1 MGCQRPLTPPLT
13 HWKVPVKH
21 LIYKA
26 IASPLAVAALL
37 WLGLPGQFQTLAQTP
52 SSPTGSGAENEELF
66 KVTANGA
73 GTYYPNDLARSRD
86 EALEAARRDA
96 VEQVSG
102 VIISSESEMKNFE
115 LVKDEVLT
123 RTQGYVRRSRVVK
136 EGRDGPMYAVTI
148 EAEVSKGAFLKQMNE
163 SLGEL
168 YRRVGKPRLMLV
180 IKESQSA
187 GDDPKTSAAGL
198 GITEKEMRKILL
210 AQGFTFVDPR
220 VVSRAQLAAVS
231 GQGKNL
237 DPNVV
242 TQLGQTTKAEILI
255 VGEARTSNKGE
266 ISKFHRVQADLTL
279 DVLKTDNGQ
288 IMASDV
294 YSAIALHINADTAV
308 INALQKAAQEE
319 TPKLMQQV
327 TFQWLKDKNEGAR
340 VDLVVRNTTFGDLVN
355 LRKSLANNVRG
366 VKKVTQ
372 RSFSEGTALLELET
386 KDTAD
391 RVAESLNDAKF
402 DGFTLEIVDVTA
414 TSLIVNL
421 KKR

>member
-1 MGCQRPLTPPLT
+1 M
-13 HWKVPVKH
+13 
-21 LIYKA
+21 
-26 IASPLAVAALL
+26 
-37 WLGLPGQFQTLAQTP
+37 AQTP
-52 SSPTGSGAENEELF
+52 PSATPPAAAPAAPPARAPDQEELF

-73 GTYYPNDLARSRD
+73 SSYRADDLARSRE

-102 VIISSESEMKNFE
+102 VIISSESELKNFD

-123 RTQGYVRRSRVVK
+123 RTQGYVRRSRILK

-148 EAEVSKGAFLKQMNE
+148 EAEVSKGAFLKEVND
-163 SLGEL
+163 SLEGL
-168 YRRVGKPRLMLV
+168 YRRVGKPRVMLV
-180 IKESQSA
+180 IKESQAAS
-187 GDDPKTSAAGL
+187 DDKSTSTAGL
-198 GITEKEMRKILL
+198 GVTEKEIRKILL
-210 AQGFTFVDPR
+210 GQGFTFIDPR
-220 VVSRAQLAAVS
+220 VVTRAQMAELAAK
-231 GQGKNL
+231 GKNA
-237 DPNVV
+237 DTNVI
-242 TQLGQTTKAEILI
+242 TQLGQTTQAEIVI

-266 ISKFHRVQADLTL
+266 FNRFYRVQADLSL

-294 YSAIALHINADTAV
+294 YSAVALHINADTAA

-327 TFQWLKDKNEGAR
+327 TYQWLKDKNEGAR
-340 VDLVVRNTTFGDLVN
+340 VELVVRNASFGDLLN
-355 LRKSLANNVRG
+355 LRRSLANNVRG

-372 RSFSEGTALLELET
+372 RSYSQGTALLELET

-402 DGFTLEIVDVTA
+402 EGFALEIVDVTP
-414 TSLIVNL
+414 TSLIVNM